1 MRSTLALLCE
11 QLPLRYLSKP
21 EKEHVG
27 QQTDAQELT
36 VMRLLWRRFLP
47 VSAKWVVRL
56 HDRRHVFQV
65 YNMVKCAH
73 MTDTHIWRENEP
85 VIA

>member
-1 MRSTLALLCE
+1 
-11 QLPLRYLSKP
+11 
-21 EKEHVG
+21 
-27 QQTDAQELT
+27 
-36 VMRLLWRRFLP
+36 LP